1 MRLGPLEVRLQRNG
15 NRPPLTELGAT
26 GTQIFGG
33 ILQQQDYN
41 PALNTPQS
49 YDEYDKMRNDGQ
61 VRAALTAIKLPLL
74 NADWFIEPAS
84 DSATDREIAE
94 RLERNLMAEMTVSW
108 RDYLRQAL
116 LHLDYGSMPF
126 EKVWR
131 MEDGL
136 VMLRKLAPRLPR
148 TITQWQVDE
157 TGGLM
162 GIQQYT
168 ATASGFIQATIPVS
182 KLLLFVNDLEGS
194 NYRGNSILR
203 SAYKHHYY
211 KDALYRVQ
219 AIALE
224 KRTLGVDVGTLK
236 GEARTDEHKT
246 DLERALM
253 SLHAH
258 EKQFMVEI
266 DEQVGY
272 RVEGIGRGGVLDPM
286 SAIEHHD
293 VRIVRSILAEFLA
306 MGTGSTGS
314 LAMHKDKSA
323 FFMMALGGI
332 ANQLSDTMNA
342 HLIRP
347 WVDYNWSVT
356 EYPQLRYSR
365 LESRDLQTWAD
376 AVLKLSQA
384 AVITADED
392 IEKEARSL
400 LDLPPRIVVP
410 GEEEEVPEEEVTPE
424 EIPTEE
430 AVAAIR
436 TLRKILKRR
445 REAQETP
452 VAEDMEEKD

>member
-1 MRLGPLEVRLQRNG
+1 VKLGPLEIRLQRNG
-15 NRPPLTELGAT
+15 NQPKPPLTELGAT
-26 GTQIFGG
+26 GTHIFGG
-33 ILQQQDYN
+33 LLQHQDYN
-41 PALNTPQS
+41 ATLVAPEA
-49 YDEYDKMRNDGQ
+49 YDVYDKMRNDGQ

-74 NADWFIEPAS
+74 NADWYIESAS

-108 RDYLRQAL
+108 RNFLRQAL

-131 MEDGL
+131 LDDGL

-148 TITQWQVDE
+148 TIQKWLVDE
-157 TGGLM
+157 SGGLA
-162 GIQQYT
+162 GVEQYAPT
-168 ATASGFIQATIPVS
+168 ATDFVMVTIPVS

-194 NYRGNSILR
+194 NYRGISILR
-203 SAYKHHYY
+203 SAYGHWYM
-211 KDALYRVQ
+211 KDGLYRVQ
-219 AIALE
+219 CIALE
-224 KRTLGVDVGTLK
+224 KRGLGVDVGTLK
-236 GEARTDEHKT
+236 GEARTDDHKR
-246 DLERALM
+246 DLERVLM

-272 RVEGIGRGGVLDPM
+272 RLEGIGSGRVLDPLP
-286 SAIEHHD
+286 AIEHHD

-306 MGTGSTGS
+306 MGQGSTGS
-314 LAMHKDKSA
+314 LAMHRDKSA

-332 ANQLSDTMNA
+332 ANQLSDTINA

-347 WVDYNWSVT
+347 WVDYNWNVT

-384 AVITADED
+384 AVITADPD

-400 LDLPPRIVVP
+400 LDLPPQIVMP
-410 GEEEEVPEEEVTPE
+410 EEEEELPGETEE

-430 AVAAIR
+430 AVAAVR
-436 TLRKILKRR
+436 TLRRILKRR
-445 REAQETP
+445 REAQETQ
-452 VAEDMEEKD
+452 AKEKD